1 MLEKNNSYLEVA
13 NLSKSFGTFEAIK
26 NISISIEEG
35 EFVCFLGPSGCGK
48 TTLLRCIAGLEI
60 QSTGSVFQKNKDISS
75 LPPSN
80 RDFGIVF
87 QSYALFPNLS
97 VFSNIS
103 YGLINN
109 KWKKADVKNR
119 VEELLNL
126 VNLTE
131 HSSKYPSQLS
141 GGEQQRV
148 ALARALATSPGL
160 LLLDEPLSALDLKVR
175 IFLRKQIRDLQR
187 KLGVTTIM
195 VTHDQEEAQTMA
207 DRIFVMKDGEI
218 IQSGTPSEI
227 YTKANSPFIA
237 AFIGSMNFIPAVISN
252 SKKVR
257 CKSVEFNCDTSNF
270 KENESVQLA
279 IRPEDIQFKQENPDD
294 NILSAKIKEID
305 FLGSYQRVY
314 LESKNLTDDLII
326 VDVPSSNAR
335 KINLAINTEMNLY
348 FSKYSVG
355 LCGHW
360 APPKIIKQFGCLFF
374 ISLATCRLKY
384 SFHIEIEKA
393 AMLGG
398 VLYCFK
404 IFKGLSTEKINGINL
419 YFFDKIG

>member
-48 TTLLRCIAGLEI
+48 TTLLRCIAGLET
-60 QSTGSVFQKNKDISS
+60 QSTGSVFQKNKDISN

-119 VEELLNL
+119 VDELLNL
-126 VNLTE
+126 VNLIE

-175 IFLRKQIRDLQR
+175 IFLRKQIRDLQ
-187 KLGVTTIM
+187 
-195 VTHDQEEAQTMA
+195 
-207 DRIFVMKDGEI
+207 
-218 IQSGTPSEI
+218 
-227 YTKANSPFIA
+227 
-237 AFIGSMNFIPAVISN
+237 
-252 SKKVR
+252 
-257 CKSVEFNCDTSNF
+257 
-270 KENESVQLA
+270 
-279 IRPEDIQFKQENPDD
+279 
-294 NILSAKIKEID
+294 LS
-305 FLGSYQRVY
+305 
-314 LESKNLTDDLII
+314 LI
-326 VDVPSSNAR
+326 
-335 KINLAINTEMNLY
+335 
-348 FSKYSVG
+348 
-355 LCGHW
+355 
-360 APPKIIKQFGCLFF
+360 
-374 ISLATCRLKY
+374 
-384 SFHIEIEKA
+384 HI
-393 AMLGG
+393 
-398 VLYCFK
+398 
-404 IFKGLSTEKINGINL
+404 
-419 YFFDKIG
+419 

>member
-60 QSTGSVFQKNKDISS
+60 QSTGSVFQKNKDISN

-119 VEELLNL
+119 VDELLNL
-126 VNLTE
+126 VNLIE

-237 AFIGSMNFIPAVISN
+237 SFIGSMNFIPAVISN

-279 IRPEDIQFKQENPDD
+279 IRPEDIQFKQENSDD

-314 LESKNLTDDLII
+314 FESKSLTDDLII
-326 VDVPSSNAR
+326 VDVPRSNAK
-335 KINLAINTEMNLY
+335 KINLAINTCLLY
-348 FSKYSVG
+348 TSD
-355 LCGHW
+355 
-360 APPKIIKQFGCLFF
+360 
-374 ISLATCRLKY
+374 
-384 SFHIEIEKA
+384 A
-393 AMLGG
+393 AD
-398 VLYCFK
+398 
-404 IFKGLSTEKINGINL
+404 E
-419 YFFDKIG
+419 